1 MLVRLSVLLFLLFAL
16 PAQAQDVPK
25 EPRPR
30 VALVLS
36 SGGARA
42 LAHVGVIEAL
52 EELRVPVDLVVGSE
66 TGALIGGLYAA
77 GLGTAEIRELI
88 ESDAWISALDGK
100 VPRRSLSWR
109 QRTVERDFLVALPV
123 ALGPER
129 MGLRSG
135 FARTRWI
142 SWLLSS
148 ATFRVAG
155 VSEFDHLPIPF
166 RAVTA
171 DLATGGRVVLDRG
184 QLATAMLA
192 SFATPGAY
200 TPVDLDGRQLASGA
214 ILSPL
219 PVDIAQ
225 GAGAEIVLLVDVASS
240 VDTEE
245 RLDSFLSADLQA
257 RLVAGEIHRARGLAR
272 LGPRD
277 VHIQPEAT
285 DLEEDNF
292 RAAAAWIAAGRA
304 AVEAHAETLR
314 ELSLD
319 EGAWERHQ
327 ARRIARLEPFAPLS
341 RIQFR
346 DDSGLSRDIL
356 DARVESRVGAPAD
369 PAEVRRDLRRL
380 YGLDYHERID
390 VSLEDAG
397 EGTQA
402 LVFDAHASPD
412 DLWAPRAG
420 VAFEGVF
427 GQDASF
433 VGGGSFTVRPINSLG
448 AEWRNRIELGS
459 RILVFSEFWQP
470 IEDSATWFVAP
481 AVGYS
486 QFRATLTE
494 DDSAIASF
502 DVLSVS
508 GRVDV
513 GRTLGDVGDFRVGLV
528 RSYAEASLAIGDP
541 AANQGGSLE
550 QGFGEARLSID
561 TLDSL
566 ALPREGTIA
575 RALGTVPLDFLGGDA
590 ASYASLEFDHAHTFG
605 RTTLVIGGEYGTAL
619 DDEDGLAAFFPL
631 GGFLR
636 LSGLGRDSVGGA
648 HAALGRLVGWY
659 ALSERQL
666 ERRLVNWYVGG
677 SVEAGQ
683 TWLDRDDIS
692 LGDLRPSGSVFVAAD
707 TILGPIF
714 VGAGLTSPGEFAGF
728 LTFGNLFGNWD
739 PL

>member
-1 MLVRLSVLLFLLFAL
+1 MLSRLWIVLCLLFAL
-16 PAQAQDVPK
+16 PVQAQDLPA

-30 VALVLS
+30 IALALS

-77 GLGTAEIRELI
+77 GLSTEEIRELV

-123 ALGPER
+123 ALGPDR

-142 SWLLSS
+142 SWMLSS

-155 VSEFDHLPIPF
+155 VSSFDALPIPF

-171 DLATGGRVVLDRG
+171 DLNTGGRVVLERG
-184 QLATAMLA
+184 DLATAMLA

-200 TPVDLDGRQLASGA
+200 TPVSLDGRQLASGA

-219 PVDIAQ
+219 PVDIAH
-225 GAGAEIVLLVDVASS
+225 GAGADIVLLVDVASS
-240 VDTEE
+240 LDTEE

-257 RLVAGEIHRARGLAR
+257 RLVAGEIHRARGLSR
-272 LGPRD
+272 LGPSD
-277 VHIQPEAT
+277 VHIQPEAQ
-285 DLEEDNF
+285 DLDEDNF
-292 RAAAAWIAAGRA
+292 RAAATWIAAGRA
-304 AVEAHAETLR
+304 AVEAQAER
-314 ELSLD
+314 LSALALD
-319 EGAWERHQ
+319 DSAWQEHR
-327 ARRIARLEPFAPLS
+327 ARRGSRLKPFAPLS
-341 RIQFR
+341 RIRFR
-346 DDSGLSRDIL
+346 DDSGLELDIL
-356 DARVESRVGAPAD
+356 EARVRSPLGESPDASRVRA
-369 PAEVRRDLRRL
+369 DLRRL
-380 YGLDYHERID
+380 YGLDYHERIA
-390 VSLEDAG
+390 VSV
-397 EGTQA
+397 EGDDQGVQTM
-402 LVFDAHASPD
+402 VFDAHASPD

-433 VGGGSFTVRPINSLG
+433 VGGGSFTVRPINALG
-448 AEWRNRIELGS
+448 AEWRNRVELGS

-470 IEDSATWFVAP
+470 VEDSATWFVAP
-481 AVGYS
+481 AIGYR
-486 QFRATLTE
+486 QFRANLTE
-494 DDSAIASF
+494 NDAALASF
-502 DVLSVS
+502 DVISLS
-508 GRVDV
+508 GRLEV
-513 GRTLGDVGDFRVGLV
+513 GRTLGEVGDLRVGLV
-528 RSYAEASLAIGDP
+528 RSYAESSLAIGD
-541 AANQGGSLE
+541 AAAFEGDSLD

-575 RALGTVPLDFLGGDA
+575 RALGTMPLEFLGGA
-590 ASYASLEFDHAHTFG
+590 SSSYASLQFDHARTFG
-605 RTTLVIGGEYGTAL
+605 RTTLVVGGEYGTAL
-619 DDEDGLAAFFPL
+619 DDQDSLAAFFPL

-677 SVEAGQ
+677 SLEAGQ

-692 LGDLRPSGSVFVAAD
+692 LGDLRPSGSLFVAAD
-707 TILGPIF
+707 TILGPVF